1 MKNSKKGLVK
11 VENGL
16 RYKHDGDFWALDQ
29 DLVTVDRHH
38 NYSGQQD
45 PVKPLR
51 VPGSRLGNVCRIFTA
66 K

>member
-1 MKNSKKGLVK
+1 MRNSKKGLVK

-16 RYKHDGDFWALDQ
+16 RYKHDGDFWVLDQ

-45 PVKPLR
+45 PKKPYR
-51 VPGSRLGNVCRIFTA
+51 GAKESHVICGNKLCR
-66 K
+66 